1 MSYYSYLNTVFPNY
15 EYKTNPNLRLFN
27 SLDAE
32 SSQTNDTLSKKEDI
46 FEPSNTE
53 IKRQMINIVSNNPIQ
68 NNIPIEKNN
77 LNVYNKPLTII
88 ENLKDVN
95 KQGEAE
101 AETGIDEDECLK
113 WINHIHGCKLC
124 KLRYNNNN
132 NNKNE
137 NDELFEII
145 TYIIFSTFIIF
156 LIDKLSK

>member
-27 SLDAE
+27 SLDAD
-32 SSQTNDTLSKKEDI
+32 SHTNDTLLKKEDNT

-53 IKRQMINIVSNNPIQ
+53 IKRQMISSISIENDTPIK
-68 NNIPIEKNN
+68 KNN
-77 LNVYNKPLTII
+77 LNVYNQPLTII

-95 KQGEAE
+95 KQSE
-101 AETGIDEDECLK
+101 AETGTGTDDNDCLK
-113 WINHIHGCKLC
+113 LINHINECKLC
-124 KLRYNNNN
+124 KLKFNNNN

-145 TYIIFSTFIIF
+145 TYIIFATVIIF
-156 LIDKLSK
+156 LIDKISK